1 LGFSN
6 QRRTTVKKLRWP
18 LRLATYLVLYV
29 VVIALAPL
37 PDRLVLF
44 PTTNRIDAGGA
55 FRKTVPFQNGE
66 LEVWSARSRLAQQ
79 RGEPEVFVLRF
90 YGNADRADRWVA
102 LEAEMWNNRAV
113 EVWGMNYPGFGGST
127 GPARLGKLGSAA
139 LTVFDELQKVAGDR
153 PIIVFGASLGTT
165 TALHIAAHRKIAGLI
180 LHNPVA
186 MRQIILRQFGWW
198 NLWLF
203 AGPMAFKIPAELD
216 SVANARAIHAPAIFL
231 LAENDEVVAP
241 KFQHLVVDAYAGE
254 KRIIPLAG
262 AGHNSPMEGVGL
274 ANFHRALDWLAP
286 R

>member
-1 LGFSN
+1 LKPRY
-6 QRRTTVKKLRWP
+6 RRPSRRW
-18 LRLATYLVLYV
+18 RAFIWIVAYV
-29 VVIALAPL
+29 VLIVFAPL

-44 PTTNRIDAGGA
+44 PTTNRIDAGNA
-55 FRKTVPFQNGE
+55 VRKTIRFQGGE
-66 LEVWSARSRLAQQ
+66 LEVWTAHSALAD
-79 RGEPEVFVLRF
+79 RPGGPEIYVLRF

-102 LEAEMWNNRAV
+102 AEAGMWNNRAV

-127 GPARLGKLGSAA
+127 GPARLARLGPAA
-139 LTVFDELQKVAGDR
+139 LTAFDELQKTARDR

-180 LHNPVA
+180 LHNPPA
-186 MRQIILRQFGWW
+186 LRQIILRQFGWW

-203 AGPMAFKIPAELD
+203 AGPMAYKLPADLD
-216 SVANARAIHAPAIFL
+216 SVANARTIHVPAIFL

-254 KRIIPLAG
+254 KRLIPLPG
-262 AGHNSPMEGVGL
+262 AGHNSPIEGPAL
-274 ANFHRALDWLAP
+274 TEFHQALDWLAP